1 MPVTVTHDIYGRRL
15 CIECR
20 EPGTYARGLCPK
32 CYHRDRQRRHRML
45 CICANLASRFSHHD
59 ETFSI
64 THGLAGCANNR
75 LLGLRKR
82 VRKCA
87 VRWAVATGRRRCAM
101 AAFPRTFL
109 KPRRRIRGHADDR
122 VVRQGGC

>member
-45 CICANLASRFSHHD
+45 CTCASCGVSFQSPRSDALYCSS
-59 ETFSI
+59 S
-64 THGLAGCANNR
+64 C
-75 LLGLRKR
+75 R
-82 VRKCA
+82 VRA
-87 VRWAVATGRRRCAM
+87 RH
-101 AAFPRTFL
+101 AAQFAKKGP
-109 KPRRRIRGHADDR
+109 
-122 VVRQGGC
+122 